1 MRQRIGHDLLLLPS
15 VAVLPIDDVGRVLL
29 VRQIDSGHWATIGGM
44 VEVDEAPEDAALREA
59 REEAGIEARLVRL
72 LTAMGGPD
80 FRGHYPNG
88 DEVAYVSMVYEARV
102 AAGIPLHDGDETSE
116 VRWFHPGQIPSLDM
130 GPLNRRLLEVA
141 LPLLA

>member
-1 MRQRIGHDLLLLPS
+1 MRQRVGHDLLLLPS
-15 VAVLPIDDVGRVLL
+15 VAVLPIDEVGRVLL

-44 VEVDEAPEDAALREA
+44 VEVDESPEDAAVREA
-59 REEAGIEARLVRL
+59 REEAGVEVELVRL
-72 LTAMGGPD
+72 LTAMGGPE

-102 AAGIPLHDGDETSE
+102 TTGEPLHDGDETSE
-116 VRWFHPGQIPSLDM
+116 VGWFHPSQIPSLDV
-130 GPLNRRLLEVA
+130 GPLNRRLLGVS